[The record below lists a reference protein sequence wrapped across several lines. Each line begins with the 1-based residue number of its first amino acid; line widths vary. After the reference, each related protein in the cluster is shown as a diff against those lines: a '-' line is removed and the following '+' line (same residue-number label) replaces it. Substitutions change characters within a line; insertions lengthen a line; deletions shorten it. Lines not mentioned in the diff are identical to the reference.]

1 MHRPVLGLTKAFFMV
16 TPLYTM
22 FVLSLYALYA
32 TNSSQKLECLSAETG
47 MEPACRNRAPFESI
61 GVWSPLRV
69 GRERVQLDC
78 LCVHRSTSIRRT
90 GRPTSYDASRAPWSN
105 AFRCLRIPDLSLI
118 CAISTPTPPLKPQF
132 TPQQR
137 LRQAPSER
145 VPSRNLRSE
154 KVSLLQSDGKRGDPR
169 SESTRCCQTA
179 AATALRPPLLLPGRA
194 VALQA
199 HQPIEENVLRTPNPV
214 DSGCENGERI
224 ATSFRIIV
232 S

>member
-1 MHRPVLGLTKAFFMV
+1 MSESGPV
-16 TPLYTM
+16 
-22 FVLSLYALYA
+22 
-32 TNSSQKLECLSAETG
+32 
-47 MEPACRNRAPFESI
+47 
-61 GVWSPLRV
+61 
-69 GRERVQLDC
+69 RE
-78 LCVHRSTSIRRT
+78 HRSLVST
-90 GRPTSYDASRAPWSN
+90 PSRAGKSSARLPMR
-105 AFRCLRIPDLSLI
+105 AQVDKHKTHRQTHVIRCQQGTLEQRFPVPSDSGPLSHLRHIDPH
-118 CAISTPTPPLKPQF
+118 PPPLKPQF
-132 TPQQR
+132 TAQQR